1 MKRALLL
8 YFLSVVL
15 LASGVSCTKDIIDT
29 TGNLTGTVT
38 DAKTNE
44 PLSGVSISISPSG
57 TTRSTGAD
65 GKFEFRDLETKE
77 YTVTASKNGYKTDK
91 KNVFVQTGQDAFA
104 DFQLTSTTGTL
115 QCSPN
120 MLDFDSDK
128 TTLPFEISNVG
139 VAELKWQL
147 TENASWLSCNPTSGV
162 TNPSEKS
169 SVVVIVDRTGLDS
182 GEYTQSIT
190 VTSDGG
196 GSAIVNVKMT
206 VQGINVSYSPTK
218 LDFGSVTSSLPLTL
232 TNTGT
237 KDITYSLSTSNQW
250 INLSKTSGTF
260 SKTDN
265 VIVSVNRAGLAEG
278 DHNGS
283 IELVVSDQK
292 SLIPVSMNI
301 PSREKPVVSTIMV
314 EDATYNS
321 ANFRGSIVR
330 VGSSEVTSHGF
341 CWATSNSPTIEAGF
355 KCNLGDSKNPRDFS
369 YKASNLTELTT
380 YYVRAYAENQEGIS
394 YGEELTFTTKGTP
407 KLASVSTGNVS
418 GITDTGAVI
427 GGSIDN
433 LGNVDK
439 VIQYGHV
446 WNTSGNPTVNDQ
458 KTELGSADKLTSFN
472 SSLTGLL
479 PSTVYHVKAYA
490 TNSVGTSYGAEITFR
505 TPSSNSIN
513 IEGYGDDN
521 KWIP

>member
-8 YFLSVVL
+8 YSLLLVL
-15 LASGVSCTKDIIDT
+15 LALGVSCTKDIIDT

-44 PLSGVSISISPSG
+44 PLSGVSISITPTG
-57 TTRSTGAD
+57 TVKSTGAD

-91 KNVFVQTGQDAFA
+91 KTVFVAAGQDTFA

-120 MLDFDSDK
+120 MLDFDTDK
-128 TTLPFEISNVG
+128 TNLPFEISNVG

-162 TNPSEKS
+162 TNANEKS
-169 SVVVIVDRTGLDS
+169 SVVVTVDRTGLEA

-190 VTSDGG
+190 VTSEGG
-196 GSAIVNVKMT
+196 GSAVINVKLT
-206 VQGINVSYSPTK
+206 VQGITVSYSPTK
-218 LDFGSVTSSLPLTL
+218 LDFGSVTGSLPLTF

-237 KDITYSLSTSNQW
+237 RDITYSLTTSNQW
-250 INLSKTSGTF
+250 ISLSKTSGTF

-265 VIVSVNRAGLAEG
+265 VMVSVNRVGLAEG

-283 IELVVSDQK
+283 IELAVSDQK
-292 SLIPVSMNI
+292 SSIPVTMNI
-301 PSREKPVVSTIMV
+301 PSREKPVVSTILV
-314 EDATYNS
+314 EDVTYNS

-330 VGSSEVTSHGF
+330 LGSSEVTSHGF
-341 CWATSNSPTIEAGF
+341 CWSTSNIPTIESGA
-355 KCNLGDSKNPRDFS
+355 KSNLGDSKNPRDFS
-369 YKASNLTELTT
+369 YKATNLTEFTT
-380 YYVRAYAENQEGIS
+380 YYVRAYAENEEGVS
-394 YGEELTFTTKGTP
+394 YGEVISFTTKGTP
-407 KLASVSTGNVS
+407 KLASVTTGTVS
-418 GITDTGAVI
+418 GITDTGAVV
-427 GGSIDN
+427 GGSIEN

-439 VIQYGHV
+439 VVQHGHV
-446 WNTSGNPTVNDQ
+446 WNASGNPTINDH
-458 KTELGSADKLTSFN
+458 KSELGATDKLISFN
-472 SSLTGLL
+472 SALSGLL
-479 PSTVYHVKAYA
+479 PGTEYHVRAYT

-505 TPSSNSIN
+505 TSSSNSIN